1 MKNKLVYIIFFL
13 AGLWFLTLIVSGLFS
28 TDVVTGNVAIIPIKG
43 VILTEGD
50 SYLGS
55 TAISSDLILDWI
67 DKAEKNPNIKSIIF
81 EINSPGGTALAGKE
95 IASRIKKINKTS
107 IAVIRDVGASAGYL
121 VASATDYIFADE
133 LSITGSIGAV
143 SSYIEFSGFL
153 EKYNLTYQRLAS
165 AKYKEMG
172 NPFKKLSNTE
182 RELIL
187 KQLDIAHAYFVSE
200 VSENRNVSINLLNS
214 LEGSFFLG
222 IQAKEYG
229 LIDDF
234 GNVNSA
240 KSFLSTKLNL
250 EVEAYEFS
258 YKKTFFD
265 IISNKLDQFSI
276 NLGKG
281 FAFVLL
287 SENQLRIS

>member
-1 MKNKLVYIIFFL
+1 MKNKLIYIVFFL

-55 TAISSDLILDWI
+55 TAISSNLILEWI
-67 DKAEKNPNIKSIIF
+67 DKAENNPNIKSIIF

-200 VSENRNVSINLLNS
+200 VFENRNVSISLLNS

-234 GNVNSA
+234 GNVNNA
-240 KSFLSTKLNL
+240 KSFLSKKLNL

-265 IISNKLDQFSI
+265 LISNKLDGFSI
-276 NLGKG
+276 NIGKG
-281 FAFVLL
+281 FAFALL